1 MKPSVLALVLA
12 AAFVSQSAVADMAPV
27 VKDLTFPGGTE
38 RVLLISPDHPKA
50 TLVLF
55 PGGDGVVGLESDG
68 SVGSPTN
75 FLVRTRGDWGSRGYA
90 ILLPDVPMGSS
101 SLMGSRLTDSYASA
115 IATLVDFAKQQNH
128 APVWLVGTSQGT
140 NAVANGASRMTHGEI
155 AGIILTS
162 TLTHPGKASDM
173 KETVFETN
181 LGAINVPALIV
192 SHADDA
198 CKLSPP
204 SDDDRLRAA
213 LSGSPRTKA
222 ILITGG
228 DPPASSAC
236 EAKSPHGFYGV
247 EAETI
252 GDMASWIAA
261 N

>member
-1 MKPSVLALVLA
+1 
-12 AAFVSQSAVADMAPV
+12 
-27 VKDLTFPGGTE
+27 
-38 RVLLISPDHPKA
+38 
-50 TLVLF
+50 
-55 PGGDGVVGLESDG
+55 
-68 SVGSPTN
+68 
-75 FLVRTRGDWGSRGYA
+75 
-90 ILLPDVPMGSS
+90 MGSS

-115 IATLVDFAKQQNH
+115 IAALVDFAKQQNH

-140 NAVANGASRMTHGEI
+140 NAVANAASRMTHGEI